1 MIFYFHWDSK
11 VWAITIAI
19 LLFSLLLF
27 LTVFLKRLHI
37 IVRIVC
43 PLSIF
48 CFLPALLNMPLHMN
62 LSENAFSSRMLSF
75 SIDIPYQQIDKT
87 YGISR
92 DDISGSI
99 RTHASG
105 GLFGYSGNFKNEKL
119 GHYSMYAISVI
130 YPTFL
135 FFTSTFK
142 LTYQLVLED
151 YFLLFYTQICH
162 LSVLGIC
169 KTCNLS
175 VLENYKTC
183 HLSVLGMCIF
193 CHLSVLYQK

>member
-119 GHYSMYAISVI
+119 GHYSMYANVCHKCDLS
-130 YPTFL
+130 Y
-135 FFTSTFK
+135 FFI
-142 LTYQLVLED
+142 
-151 YFLLFYTQICH
+151 FYINFQTH
-162 LSVLGIC
+162 LSA
-169 KTCNLS
+169 
-175 VLENYKTC
+175 
-183 HLSVLGMCIF
+183 CIRGLF
-193 CHLSVLYQK
+193 SSILYSNMSFIRIRNIKNMQFIRIRKL

>member
-1 MIFYFHWDSK
+1 MSENMMFYFHWDSK
-11 VWAITIAI
+11 VWAITIAV

-27 LTVFLKRLHI
+27 LPVFLKRLHI

-62 LSENAFSSRMLSF
+62 LSENAFSARMLSF

-87 YGISR
+87 YAISR

-99 RTHASG
+99 RTNASG

-119 GHYSMYAISVI
+119 GHYSMYATDLSQLFLIRTKEGKYYIFSSSERDKIMAAIHLNSVI
-130 YPTFL
+130 R
-135 FFTSTFK
+135 
-142 LTYQLVLED
+142 
-151 YFLLFYTQICH
+151 
-162 LSVLGIC
+162 
-169 KTCNLS
+169 
-175 VLENYKTC
+175 
-183 HLSVLGMCIF
+183 
-193 CHLSVLYQK
+193 